1 MITVANAATLL
12 GLSLIRF
19 GNRGGSGFAFLMFG
33 LLVIGLVVW
42 ALTRPDG
49 NESAKN

>member
-1 MITVANAATLL
+1 MTTIANVATLL
-12 GLSLIRF
+12 GLFLIRF
-19 GNRGGSGFAFLMFG
+19 GNRGGSGYAFLMFG

-42 ALTRPDG
+42 ALTRPGG